1 MEVEIETEAWV
12 GEGDEDREEVERE
25 VGSWVMVEVGRVI
38 EEEGVVVE
46 SDIGA

>member
-1 MEVEIETEAWV
+1 MERDTEAWV
-12 GEGDEDREEVERE
+12 GEGDEGKDEVEKE

-46 SDIGA
+46 RDIGA